1 MLFKFVFLKQNLRKS
16 SQSSIKLRKPP
27 KSSTPLL
34 NSMYYC
40 SIKAILMSSEAINTL
55 LYRPLKK
62 GVKFDNLMPFSDC
75 SSTKIA
81 HGNTKVAIDSM
92 ALWSKRYQD
101 HTKALAD
108 THFAHR
114 TLSNLC
120 KELHSF
126 LFHHLQYKIDDY
138 NQLLRSPACAWAT
151 RSQGLDCKSYSIF
164 ASSVLLNCGVSH
176 YLRRAI
182 QNEGEGYS
190 HVYVIVPKNQQTL
203 NLKDGYYTID
213 GTLQSNKEQ
222 AIYKADDVLMSATPK
237 GLSGAVMGAIGGEL
251 AKGVGQLVS
260 YAVSEFIQEMNSCSG
275 SYYDN
280 SVVQLKIRRDLRDK
294 LQVKLM
300 ELGEAITF
308 RNRPRIQ
315 HLFNE
320 IFKEVDLGIAHLRN
334 ETAYSSFEHCD
345 GETLAHA
352 LAFAEKLKT
361 FIDNFYEEFKK
372 RNPHYSVEE
381 FTKSANVN
389 SRTMYFVV
397 DNDTNPIVGD
407 YRFIVLR
414 KEVSKYG
421 LEPIFPFEEN
431 SEKWLQNN
439 LVHLQKTYNDG
450 RENRYEKEITPLL
463 NKVKEL
469 RAKAHLGGEMLYYFE
484 QPIQRQLYRV
494 WLKYDTQY
502 TDFLREEAQNER
514 TANELALRDY
524 QKRFAKNIEEDKQ
537 AKKRKRLKIQVGV
550 GAVVTSLLYLYLT
563 KE

>member
-1 MLFKFVFLKQNLRKS
+1 
-16 SQSSIKLRKPP
+16 
-27 KSSTPLL
+27 
-34 NSMYYC
+34 
-40 SIKAILMSSEAINTL
+40 MSSDAINTV

-81 HGNTKVAIDSM
+81 EGNTKVAIDSM
-92 ALWSKRYQD
+92 ALWSKKHQH

-108 THFAHR
+108 TYFAHR

-126 LFHHLQYKIDDY
+126 LYHHLQYKIDDY

-176 YLRRAI
+176 YLRRVI
-182 QNEGEGYS
+182 QNKGEGYS
-190 HVYVIVPKNQQTL
+190 HVYVVVPKNQQTFDV
-203 NLKDGYYTID
+203 KDGYYTID

-222 AIYKADDVLMSATPK
+222 TIYKADDVFISASLQGLGSASAVLSVVGG
-237 GLSGAVMGAIGGEL
+237 GLS
-251 AKGVGQLVS
+251 KLVS
-260 YAVSEFIQEMNSCSG
+260 YAVSEFIREMNSCSG
-275 SYYDN
+275 SVYDA
-280 SVVQLKIRRDLRDK
+280 SVVGLKIRRDLRDK
-294 LQVKLM
+294 LQLKITK
-300 ELGEAITF
+300 LGEAITF

-315 HLFNE
+315 HLFND

-334 ETAYSSFEHCD
+334 ETAYSSYEHCD
-345 GETLAHA
+345 GETLAKA

-361 FIDNFYEEFKK
+361 FIDNFYQEFKK
-372 RNPHYSVEE
+372 RNPHFSVEE
-381 FTKSANVN
+381 FSKSANVN

-397 DNDTNPIVGD
+397 ENNTNPIMGD

-414 KEVSKYG
+414 KEASKYG

-431 SEKWLQNN
+431 AERWLKIN
-439 LVHLQKTYNDG
+439 LTHLQKTYNDG
-450 RENRYEKEITPLL
+450 RENRYEKEVTPLL

-484 QPIQRQLYRV
+484 QPIQRQLYRI

-502 TDFLREEAQNER
+502 TDFLRKEAQSER

-524 QKRFAKNIEEDKQ
+524 QQRFAKNIAEDKK

-550 GAVVTSLLYLYLT
+550 GAVVSSLLYLYLT
-563 KE
+563 KK